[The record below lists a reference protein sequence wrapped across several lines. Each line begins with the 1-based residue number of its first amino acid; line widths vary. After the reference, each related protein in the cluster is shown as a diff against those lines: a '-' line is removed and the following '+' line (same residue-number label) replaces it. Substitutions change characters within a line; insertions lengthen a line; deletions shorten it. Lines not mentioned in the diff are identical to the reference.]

1 MRSVMARYSVE
12 TTSCSAFMAAFI
24 VCHARLAHFTRI
36 GYSRTP
42 ESTASLPSASISTSE
57 VAGAVSI
64 VWNFSKNA
72 SASRTVLPFSSS
84 VIIDAEA
91 FEMAQP
97 VPWNARSLIV
107 SPSTYRNTVILS
119 PHSGL

>member
-1 MRSVMARYSVE
+1 MFTGISGSNTFETASTSAGCNFSVLSGSGRKRAFGWCRLRALGGSEVSGDGAGASASGMMRSVMSRYSVE

-64 VWNFSKNA
+64 V
-72 SASRTVLPFSSS
+72 
-84 VIIDAEA
+84 
-91 FEMAQP
+91 
-97 VPWNARSLIV
+97 
-107 SPSTYRNTVILS
+107 
-119 PHSGL
+119 

>member
-1 MRSVMARYSVE
+1 MPALVRRRAGGAFGHIALPVE
-12 TTSCSAFMAAFI
+12 TSCSAFMAAFI

-72 SASRTVLPFSSS
+72 SASRIVLPFNSS

-97 VPWNARSLIV
+97 VPWTR
-107 SPSTYRNTVILS
+107 T
-119 PHSGL
+119 